1 MLVHPTHKQAQA
13 QPSAP
18 LHEADRAI
26 NSGVMV
32 RAWRMTGR
40 ATLLA
45 AFASTALAQT
55 PTTPAAP
62 AAATA
67 SNAQAE
73 VPADSGL
80 RADLFYQLLM
90 GELSLRSG
98 EAAAGFQIYLDAAQR
113 TRRPEV
119 FERAVEIALQSR
131 NGDAAIQAAR
141 AWSSTL
147 PDSREA
153 NRYVLQI
160 LLALNRLEDTAAPLR
175 RELALSPAA
184 ERPAVLAAIPANYAR
199 ANDKALA
206 AKVVQ
211 EALSDVLA
219 APATAAPAW
228 AALGRMRLAADDR
241 TGALQAAQRGL
252 AADQQALPPALLAL
266 ELMAPNMPA
275 AEQLVLQHLKGNDT
289 PDLRMA
295 YARALLDENR
305 LAEASS
311 EIQKVT
317 QRQPD
322 NAQAWL
328 IQGSLLTQGHQAGAA
343 EAALRRYLELVES
356 GGAKGPRGEERNRG
370 LAQAYLNLAQLAE
383 RRRDF
388 TQAEVWL
395 NRIENSQELMAAQ
408 NRRASIMARQGKL
421 DEARALLR
429 SLPARGEEGERMR
442 LAAEVALLRDNQQY
456 QAAYDLLKDAVARSP
471 EDDDWIYDK
480 AMMAEKIGRFDEMEQ
495 LLRSLIARKPDHHHA
510 YNALGYSLADRGQ
523 RLTEARELIRKALS
537 MAPNDPFITDSLGW
551 VEFRLGNLPEA
562 LRILEQAYKARPDSE
577 IAAHLGEVLWVMGQ
591 RERALVVWR
600 EGVLQDADNETLRQT
615 LKRLSVAL

>member
-1 MLVHPTHKQAQA
+1 MLLATFANAAWAQA
-13 QPSAP
+13 PTGPTATPSSST
-18 LHEADRAI
+18 EA
-26 NSGVMV
+26 S
-32 RAWRMTGR
+32 
-40 ATLLA
+40 
-45 AFASTALAQT
+45 Q
-55 PTTPAAP
+55 
-62 AAATA
+62 
-67 SNAQAE
+67 
-73 VPADSGL
+73 PADSGL
-80 RADLFYQLLM
+80 RAELFYQLLM

-98 EAAAGFQIYLDAAQR
+98 EASAGFQIFLDAAQR

-175 RELALSPAA
+175 RELALSPMA
-184 ERPAVLAAIPANYAR
+184 ERPAVLAAVPATYAR
-199 ANDKALA
+199 ANDKSLA

-211 EALSDVLA
+211 EALADVLM
-219 APATAAPAW
+219 APATAGPAW
-228 AALGRMRLAADDR
+228 AAIGRMRLAAEDR
-241 TGALQAAQRGL
+241 PGALQAAQRGL

-275 AEQLVLQHLKGNDT
+275 AEQLVLQHLRSNDS
-289 PDLRMA
+289 PELRMA
-295 YARALLDENR
+295 YSRALLDENR
-305 LAEASS
+305 LAEAAS

-328 IQGSLLTQGHQAGAA
+328 IQGSLLTQAQQAVPA
-343 EAALRRYLELVES
+343 EAALRRYLELVEA
-356 GGAKGPRGEERNRG
+356 GGPKAPRGEERSRG

-395 NRIENSQELMAAQ
+395 NRIENSQELIAAQ

-421 DEARALLR
+421 NEARALLR
-429 SLPARGEEGERMR
+429 SLPARGEEGERLR
-442 LAAEVALLRDNQQY
+442 LASEVALLRDNQQY

-471 EDDDWIYDK
+471 EDDDWVYDK

-523 RLTEARELIRKALS
+523 RLPEARELIRKALS

-591 RERALVVWR
+591 RERALSVWR